1 MDSVSQLSTSTQD
14 YLKSLWALTE
24 WSDTKVTTKV
34 LADYMGLRLSSVS
47 DAVKKLAQQGY
58 VHHKPYAPITL
69 TEEGRAH
76 AVAMIRRHRLIETFL
91 VETLGYSWDQVHD
104 DAEVLEHAVSEFM
117 LQRLDAHLNYP
128 SRDPHGDP
136 IPAADGT
143 VPQFHAEPLSTIAP
157 DNDVV
162 VQRVSDGDPSLLQ
175 FFDTSGITVGTHLRT
190 QQAAPFSDTVEV
202 LIDGQQPPLALGK
215 RAADAVWVTA
225 ESAESTGPT
234 RRS

>member
-1 MDSVSQLSTSTQD
+1 MTTPRSSSTPFRNSCC
-14 YLKSLWALTE
+14 SA
-24 WSDTKVTTKV
+24 
-34 LADYMGLRLSSVS
+34 
-47 DAVKKLAQQGY
+47 
-58 VHHKPYAPITL
+58 
-69 TEEGRAH
+69 
-76 AVAMIRRHRLIETFL
+76 
-91 VETLGYSWDQVHD
+91 
-104 DAEVLEHAVSEFM
+104 
-117 LQRLDAHLNYP
+117 LDAHLNYP